1 MHRSGF
7 RGPRKQQGAA
17 LYVALIFLVIL
28 ALLGVTGM
36 QVAAMQERMSSS
48 YQATNI
54 AFQRAE
60 AAARAAEAIIRS
72 DPASVRPDD
81 ECGGYD
87 SVGYGTRQAIAS
99 QRSDAQDPP
108 VRIVNIDAC
117 VPANDIG
124 VYGGAPASEKV
135 FSSYRITAY
144 RGDRAG
150 EPGSD
155 AVVDTI
161 FILP

>member
-1 MHRSGF
+1 MNRSGF
-7 RGPRKQQGAA
+7 HGPRKQRGAA
-17 LYVALIFLVIL
+17 LYVALIFLVIM

-36 QVAAMQERMSSS
+36 QIAAMQERMSSS
-48 YQATNI
+48 YQATNA

-60 AAARAAEAIIRS
+60 AAARQAEAAIRS
-72 DPASVRPDD
+72 DPASVHPDD
-81 ECGGYD
+81 ECGNYD
-87 SVGYGTRQAIAS
+87 PVGFGAQAAIAS
-99 QRSDAQDPP
+99 ERSDAKDPLP
-108 VRIVNIDAC
+108 RIVNIDAC

-135 FSSYRITAY
+135 FSNFRVTVY

-150 EPGSD
+150 QPNSD

>member
-1 MHRSGF
+1 MSRSGF
-7 RGPRKQQGAA
+7 SAARQQRGAA
-17 LYVALIFLVIL
+17 LYVALIFLVIM

-48 YQATNI
+48 YQATNL

-60 AAARAAEAIIRS
+60 AAARQAETVIRS
-72 DPASVRPDD
+72 DPASVRPDED
-81 ECGGYD
+81 CGSYD
-87 SVGYGTRQAIAS
+87 AVRFGTLAAIAS
-99 QRSDAQDPP
+99 EKSDAEDPP
-108 VRIVNIDAC
+108 PRIVNIDAC

-135 FSSYRITAY
+135 FSSFRITTY
-144 RGDRAG
+144 RGDHASQ
-150 EPGSD
+150 PSSD

>member
-7 RGPRKQQGAA
+7 RAPRRQQGAA
-17 LYVALIFLVIL
+17 LYVALIFLIIM

-60 AAARAAEAIIRS
+60 AAVRNAETIIRA
-72 DPASVRPDD
+72 DPALVRLDE

-87 SVGYGTRQAIAS
+87 AQRYGTQAAIAS
-99 QRSDAQDPP
+99 ERADAQDPP
-108 VRIVNIDAC
+108 ARIVNIDAC
-117 VPANDIG
+117 VPGNDIG

-135 FSSYRITAY
+135 FSTYRITAY

-150 EPGSD
+150 GPSSD